1 MARRPLCLRLPPPGG
16 EAAWTAAGEGE
27 VRRGPLA
34 EAAGA
39 AAGRPLWVLIP
50 AEAVLLTRV
59 RAPTRRRSRL
69 RQAVPYL
76 LEERLAQD
84 VEALH
89 FALGRPARDG
99 GVPVAVV
106 ERTRMEGW
114 LESLAGAG
122 LRPQALVP
130 DALALPWEP
139 GAWSLAAEEDSGRVL
154 VREGREAGWAAE
166 AELLPALLGR
176 ALHRS
181 GGRAGEG
188 RPERLRLWVPEGAAE
203 PPLPPLPEDH
213 PAVERQPPP
222 ASLLALQAAALTR
235 EGVPLDL
242 LQGGYGAGER
252 LGRAWRPWRAAALL
266 LAAALAG
273 QAALAAW
280 EVRELDRRL
289 AALEAEAARL
299 LRRAFPEV
307 RRVVA
312 PRVQM
317 ERRLEALRAGGREP
331 ELLGLLDRLGQ
342 ALAAVPGA
350 RLERLRYRRGEL
362 RLALRLKDLQA
373 LEALKARLAG
383 DLAVQVLGAD
393 SGEGGVRARLLLR
406 KAQGGQRG

>member
-16 EAAWTAAGEGE
+16 EAAWAAAGEEGLH
-27 VRRGPLA
+27 RGPLA
-34 EAAGA
+34 EAAQA
-39 AAGRPLWVLIP
+39 AAGRPLWVLVP
-50 AEAVLLTRV
+50 TEAVLLTRV

-106 ERTRMEGW
+106 ERARMAGW
-114 LESLAGAG
+114 LETLAGAG

-139 GAWSLAAEEDSGRVL
+139 ETWTLAAEEASGRVL
-154 VREGREAGWAAE
+154 VRQAREVGWAAE

-176 ALHRS
+176 ALE
-181 GGRAGEG
+181 RAGAG
-188 RPERLRLWVPEGAAE
+188 RPRRLRLWVPEGAAE
-203 PPLPPLPEDH
+203 PPLPPLAGEG
-213 PAVERQPPP
+213 PAVERQPPT
-222 ASLLALQAAALTR
+222 AALLALQAAALAR

-242 LQGGYGAGER
+242 LQGGFGAGER
-252 LGRAWRPWRAAALL
+252 LGRAWRPWRATVLL
-266 LAAALAG
+266 LAAALIG

-289 AALEAEAARL
+289 EALEAEAARL

-317 ERRLEALRAGGREP
+317 ERRLEALRAAGREP
-331 ELLGLLDRLGQ
+331 ELLALLDRLGQ

-362 RLALRLKDLQA
+362 RLALRLKDLRA
-373 LEALKARLAG
+373 LEALKAGLGGA
-383 DLAVQVLGAD
+383 LTVQVLGAD
-393 SGEGGVRARLLLR
+393 SGEGGVRARPSLDR
-406 KAQGGQRG
+406 TRRRAG